1 MIIILNIFGFDLS
14 DIFDP
19 ILKKLRWINQ
29 GLLKNLLQMINDLDE
44 EGEEG
49 EIKYYIRIN

>member
-1 MIIILNIFGFDLS
+1 VNKSRFIE
-14 DIFDP
+14 
-19 ILKKLRWINQ
+19 
-29 GLLKNLLQMINDLDE
+29 NLLQMINDLDE